1 MKKCLLVSLA
11 VMALAAGLAAQTN
24 KHVHMT
30 RTVQQTP
37 QLPPA
42 GLNITYNGGPI
53 MNGNNSV
60 YVVFY
65 GTWSRNARTIIE
77 NFLENLGSSPLY
89 AINSL
94 YFDDNNKHIKAGFAF
109 NKTTNEFND
118 DYSLGKALQDADVQ
132 TIVSNAIAGGHLPN
146 DTNGIYFVLTAT
158 DVSES
163 FDGLTFCGFFCG
175 YHGPSTSIVTGE
187 TLKYSFVGNS
197 ARCPTAC
204 DGNVAVFGDKTSP
217 NNDVGGDGTV
227 SIMFHE
233 LSETVTDPEVN
244 MDNAWTGNFGENGD
258 ICNFN
263 FGKTFIAGNGTH
275 ANQKLGGRPYLL
287 QQMFKLTGQTPP
299 VVPGVCAQFK

>member
-1 MKKCLLVSLA
+1 MKKCLLVSAA
-11 VMALAAGLAAQTN
+11 VVAMAAGLFAQTN
-24 KHVHMT
+24 QHVHMT
-30 RTVQQTP
+30 RTVQQTQ
-37 QLPPA
+37 QLAPA

-65 GTWSRNARTIIE
+65 GTWSSNARTIIE
-77 NFLENLGSSPLY
+77 KFLENLGSSPLY
-89 AINSL
+89 AINTL
-94 YFDDNNKHIKAGFAF
+94 YFDNNNKHIKAGFRF
-109 NKTTNEFND
+109 NKSTNEFND
-118 DYSLGKALQDADVQ
+118 NYSLGKSLQDADVQ
-132 TIVSNAIAGGHLPN
+132 TIVSNAISGGHLPD
-146 DTNGIYFVLTAT
+146 DTDGVYFVLTAE
-158 DVSES
+158 DVSET

-187 TLKYSFVGNS
+187 TIKYSFVGNV
-197 ARCPTAC
+197 AQCPSAC
-204 DGNVAVFGDKTSP
+204 DGNVAIYGDKTSP
-217 NNDVGGDGTV
+217 NNDIGGDGVV

-233 LSETVTDPEVN
+233 LSESVTDPEVN

-263 FGKTFIAGNGTH
+263 FGKTFLAGNGSH